1 MKEDRS
7 NPPFSVEARCESCL
21 TVYQLVAPSS
31 SAHFCPFCGKPVD
44 PSHYKTLIPTP
55 TLQSVGGE
63 EPVSFIQEHLPEDAA
78 VQFTVGPYRVLRSI
92 GKGGMGEV
100 FLAYDTICGRRIAL
114 KRIRVDLIDRE
125 HMHDRFLR
133 EARITSQLTH
143 PAIIPIYVIH
153 GEDSLVYY
161 TMPFVEGDT
170 LKQVLRKA
178 RLQEKKGEPL
188 DHIGGSIPA
197 LVRIF
202 TTICQAVAYAHSKQV
217 IHRDLKPENII
228 LGKYGEVLI
237 LDWGLAKL
245 VDGRGDADETLPEGD
260 FQAVKDGVTQ
270 IGKVVGTISYMAP
283 ERALG
288 QPATFQTDV
297 YSLGV
302 ILYQLLTLRQPFRR
316 GTLQEFKKTMAKEE
330 LIDPAIAAPYRD
342 VPPILS
348 RITQKCLDKDINQR
362 YQSVDQLIHDLEDYT
377 EGRSEWYRV
386 ADLDVKRKEHWEFQ
400 ENVLIAEHTAVTRTS
415 DEAEWVSLMVSRDS
429 FSGNTKIEADVT
441 IGEKGHGIGFLMSIP
456 EAGERVHLN
465 DGYCVWLGSDINKST
480 KLLRSSVEVLHAPD
494 IFLRRNHTYRVRIE
508 KIDQTIH
515 LYLNDLLQFSYIAYM
530 PLIGTHIG
538 LLSRDWD
545 YEISPLHASVGSL
558 SVLVNCLSVPDTFL
572 ALKDYHKALSEY
584 RRIANSFSGRAEGRE
599 ALFQAGITLIEQA
612 RESPEKEKLLELA
625 LEEFEKLHGTPGAPL
640 EYLGK
645 ALVYQASNETE
656 EEIKCYELAYRRYAK
671 HPLLPVL
678 QEQIVA
684 RMHGVSRYDR
694 LATYQFILLCIRNL
708 PIDVMGTHTR
718 RLFASLKRHWEP
730 LYFILSSF
738 LENPPK
744 EEQKTSFAIQL
755 AFWLA
760 KPYVLEEILNGLSS
774 EDKPSTLCI
783 GNAIFSLLELGC
795 RELAREKWN
804 VMKHLMEPSNQ
815 ELIGLVLDPPLA
827 PSKEVM
833 GKVFSLNKTLSS
845 EQLRTLVY
853 LLEQGIDQE
862 QTEFIQETLEQL
874 KDSELSFENRLQ
886 LNTLQITAYLMEKN
900 WKKAAE
906 LMDSYPLELLN
917 KETTPLHFL
926 YGCWLQATE
935 GKEIALIHFSGVLD
949 VPYPRSWALGSHYLG
964 GKILPD
970 SNWFKQAF
978 LWEKRQLYR
987 QLALYYHCA
996 GDEKLSHHFKQLA
1009 KEQYVFLDTHGH

>member
-1 MKEDRS
+1 MKDERAI
-7 NPPFSVEARCESCL
+7 PPFSVEARCESCQ
-21 TVYQLVAPSS
+21 TSYQLVAPSS

-44 PSHYKTLIPTP
+44 PSHYKTLIPTLS
-55 TLQSVGGE
+55 TNVGE
-63 EPVSFIQEHLPEDAA
+63 ESISFIQEHLPDEAS
-78 VQFTVGPYRVLRSI
+78 VQFTIGPYQVLQSI

-114 KRIRVDLIDRE
+114 KRIRIDLIDRE

-153 GEDSLVYY
+153 EEDKLVYY

-170 LKQVLRKA
+170 LKQVLRNT
-178 RLQEKKGEPL
+178 RQQEKKGDPL

-197 LVRIF
+197 LIRIF
-202 TTICQAVAYAHSKQV
+202 TTICQAVAYAHSKRV

-245 VDGRGDADETLPEGD
+245 VDVKEDGATPPTEGH
-260 FQAVKDGVTQ
+260 QGGKESVTR

-288 QPATFQTDV
+288 HPATFQTDI
-297 YSLGV
+297 YSLGI
-302 ILYQLLTLRQPFRR
+302 ILYQLLTLRQPFKR
-316 GTLQEFKKTMAKEE
+316 GTLQEFKKSAAHEE
-330 LIDPAIAAPYRD
+330 LIDPAQAAPYRD

-348 RITQKCLDKDINQR
+348 RITHKCLAKDLNQR
-362 YQSVDQLIHDLEDYT
+362 YQNVDQLILDLEDYT
-377 EGRSEWYRV
+377 EGRSEWYLV
-386 ADLDVKRKEHWEFQ
+386 SDLDVKCKEHWEFQ
-400 ENVLIAEHTAVTRTS
+400 ENVLIAEHTAVTS
-415 DEAEWVSLMVSRDS
+415 ISEEAEWVSLMVSKDS
-429 FSGNTKIEADVT
+429 FSGNTKIEADVV

-456 EAGERVHLN
+456 EASERVHIN
-465 DGYCVWLGSDINKST
+465 DGYCLWLGSDINKST

-494 IFLRRNHTYRVRIE
+494 IFLRRNHQYRVRIE

-515 LYLNDLLQFSYIAYM
+515 LYLNELLQFSYIAYM

-545 YEISPLHASVGSL
+545 YEISALHVFVSNL

-599 ALFQAGITLIEQA
+599 ALFQAGITLIEEA

-625 LEEFEKLHGTPGAPL
+625 LKEFEKLHGTPGAPL

-645 ALVYQASNETE
+645 ALVYQALNETE
-656 EEIKCYELAYRRYAK
+656 EEIKCYELAYRRYGK

-694 LATYQFILLCIRNL
+694 AATYQFILLCIRNL
-708 PIDVMGTHTR
+708 PIDALGTHTR
-718 RLFASLKRHWEP
+718 KLFSSLQRHWEP
-730 LYFILSSF
+730 LYFIRNSLQELPS
-738 LENPPK
+738 K
-744 EEQKTSFAIQL
+744 EEQKLSFAIQL

-760 KPYVLEEILNGLSS
+760 KPYVLEEILTDLAK
-774 EDKPSTLCI
+774 ETTPSTVCLSNI
-783 GNAIFSLLELGC
+783 IFSLLELGC
-795 RELAREKWN
+795 KELAREKWDL
-804 VMKHLMEPSNQ
+804 VKHMMNPSDQ
-815 ELIGLVLDPPLA
+815 KIIDLVLTPIP
-827 PSKEVM
+827 PSKVDLEA
-833 GKVFSLNKTLSS
+833 LSP
-845 EQLRTLVY
+845 EQFRGLLY
-853 LLEQGIDQE
+853 LLEQALDYGQTMFIHMSLDQLNYDE
-862 QTEFIQETLEQL
+862 MTLE
-874 KDSELSFENRLQ
+874 SRLQ
-886 LNTLQITAYLMEKN
+886 LDMIQIIAYLLEKN

-906 LMDSYPLELLN
+906 LIESYPLELLH

-926 YGCWLQATE
+926 YGCWLEATE
-935 GKEIALIHFSGVLD
+935 GKEIALTHFAGVLD
-949 VPYPRSWALGSHYLG
+949 VPYPKSWALGSHYLSN
-964 GKILPD
+964 KITSED
-970 SNWFKQAF
+970 NWFKKAF

-987 QLALYYHCA
+987 QLTLYYHCA
-996 GDEKLSHHFKQLA
+996 DNEKLSSHFKQLA
-1009 KEQYVFLDTHGH
+1009 REQYVVL

>member
-1 MKEDRS
+1 MKEERS
-7 NPPFSVEARCESCL
+7 TPPFSVEARCEACQTS
-21 TVYQLVAPSS
+21 YQLVAPTS
-31 SAHFCPFCGKPVD
+31 SAHFCPFCGKRVD
-44 PSHYKTLIPTP
+44 SSQYKTLIPSLT
-55 TLQSVGGE
+55 TAVGE
-63 EPVSFIQEHLPEDAA
+63 ESVSFIQEHLPDEAS
-78 VQFTVGPYRVLRSI
+78 VQFNIGPYQVLRNI

-100 FLAYDTICGRRIAL
+100 FLAYDTMCGRRIAL

-125 HMHDRFLR
+125 HMHNRFLR

-153 GEDSLVYY
+153 GEESLVYY
-161 TMPFVEGDT
+161 TMPFVEGET
-170 LKQVLRKA
+170 LKQVLRKT
-178 RLQEKKGEPL
+178 RQQEKNGEPL

-245 VDGRGDADETLPEGD
+245 VDVEDDGETLMEEAPEGG
-260 FQAVKDGVTQ
+260 KESVTR

-288 QPATFQTDV
+288 QPATYQTDI
-297 YSLGV
+297 YSLGI
-302 ILYQLLTLRQPFRR
+302 ILYQLLTLRQPFKR
-316 GTLQEFKKTMAKEE
+316 GTLQEFKKSMAREE

-348 RITQKCLDKDINQR
+348 RITQKCLSKDLNQR

-377 EGRSEWYRV
+377 EGRSEWYLV
-386 ADLDVKRKEHWEFQ
+386 SDLDIKAKEHWEFQ
-400 ENVLIAEHTAVTRTS
+400 ENVLIAEHTAVTSLS

-429 FSGNTKIEADVT
+429 FSGNTKIEADVM

-456 EAGERVHLN
+456 EASERVHIN
-465 DGYCVWLGSDINKST
+465 DGYCIWLGSDINKST
-480 KLLRSSVEVLHAPD
+480 KLLRSNVEVLHASD
-494 IFLRRNHTYRVRIE
+494 IFLRRNHKYRVRIE

-545 YEISPLHASVGSL
+545 YEISGLHISVGSL

-572 ALKDYHKALSEY
+572 ALKDYPKALSEY

-612 RESPEKEKLLELA
+612 GESPEKEKLLELA

-645 ALVYQASNETE
+645 ALVYQALNETE
-656 EEIKCYELAYRRYAK
+656 EEIKCYELAYRRYGK

-694 LATYQFILLCIRNL
+694 LATYQFILLSIRNL
-708 PIDVMGTHTR
+708 PVDALGTHTK
-718 RLFASLKRHWEP
+718 RLFASLQRHWEP
-730 LYFILSSF
+730 LYFILSLF
-738 LENPPK
+738 QENSPK
-744 EEQKTSFAIQL
+744 GDPKVFFAIQL

-760 KPYVLEEILNGLSS
+760 KPYVLEEILNNLVK
-774 EDKPSTLCI
+774 EEMPSALCI
-783 GNAIFSLLELGC
+783 GNIIFSLLELGC
-795 RELAREKWN
+795 RELAQEKWDL
-804 VMKHLMEPSNQ
+804 VRVLADPIDQKM
-815 ELIGLVLDPPLA
+815 IDLVLTVA
-827 PSKEVM
+827 SGPSSSSSIDVKM
-833 GKVFSLNKTLSS
+833 FLSS
-845 EQLRTLVY
+845 LSNNVSPEQFRALVY
-853 LLEQGIDQE
+853 LLERAVDEGRTD
-862 QTEFIQETLEQL
+862 FIHECLDQL
-874 KDSELSFENRLQ
+874 KSHELPFDNRLQ
-886 LNTLQITAYLMEKN
+886 LNTFQIAAYLSEKK
-900 WKKAAE
+900 WKMAGE
-906 LMDSYPLELLN
+906 LIDSYPIELLN

-935 GKEIALIHFSGVLD
+935 GKEIAMIHFAGALD
-949 VPYPRSWALGSHYLG
+949 VPYPRSWTLGSHYLS
-964 GKILPD
+964 GKMTPE
-970 SNWFKQAF
+970 STWFKKAF
-978 LWEKRQLYR
+978 LWEKRHLYR
-987 QLALYYHCA
+987 QLALYYQCA
-996 GDEKLSHHFKQLA
+996 GDQRLVNYFNQLA
-1009 KEQYVFLDTHGH
+1009 REQYVVL